1 VFVRRAGT
9 DEVHPLVDLPP
20 TTDHHS
26 GFPDALCSRHL
37 ASTYENKR
45 LKLKKHF
52 YFSIFGTNLSCSF
65 KKKPKSSH
73 IFEHLRNTTEPV
85 VHLSG
90 PIHTQLGCLIDR
102 KAEMEI
108 AR

>member
-37 ASTYENKR
+37 ASTYEKQTIEAKKAFLFLNFWH
-45 LKLKKHF
+45 KLILLIQEKTKILT
-52 YFSIFGTNLSCSF
+52 YFRTPSQ
-65 KKKPKSSH
+65 H
-73 IFEHLRNTTEPV
+73 H
-85 VHLSG
+85 
-90 PIHTQLGCLIDR
+90 
-102 KAEMEI
+102 
-108 AR
+108 

>member
-1 VFVRRAGT
+1 MKSTRWLIFRPR
-9 DEVHPLVDLPP
+9 PI
-20 TTDHHS
+20 TTR
-26 GFPDALCSRHL
+26 GFQTHCAQDILQVL
-37 ASTYENKR
+37 TKNKR